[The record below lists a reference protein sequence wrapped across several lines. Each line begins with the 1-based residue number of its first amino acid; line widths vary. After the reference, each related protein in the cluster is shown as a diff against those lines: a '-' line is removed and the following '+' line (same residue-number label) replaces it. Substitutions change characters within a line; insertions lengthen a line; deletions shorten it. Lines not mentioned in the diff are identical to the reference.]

1 MFCSTPYQMT
11 SYGLGGLC
19 EHHNDPYG
27 YNEGVP
33 PTEDRRDLQYTG
45 DIMGTV
51 MGWLGDTLAGGQ
63 TTFFQGPDQ
72 VGAVTSG
79 MNIKT

>member
-1 MFCSTPYQMT
+1 MT

-72 VGAVTSG
+72 VGAAVTSG
-79 MNIKT
+79 MNIKP